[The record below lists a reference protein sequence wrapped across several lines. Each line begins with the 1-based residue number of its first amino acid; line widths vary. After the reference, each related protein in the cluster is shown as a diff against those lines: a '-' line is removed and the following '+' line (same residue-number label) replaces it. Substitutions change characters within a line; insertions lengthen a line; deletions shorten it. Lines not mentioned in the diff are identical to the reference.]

1 MRQVMLAVLV
11 IGLLSLPLMA
21 EDNSKVEVF
30 GGYQYLRLNDVG
42 GCGSSNGCPNI
53 NANGWDAAAT
63 AYFNRFL
70 GVTGD
75 FSGTYNTQS
84 VSVEGITASIP
95 LHFYTFAGGPV
106 VAFREGKINPFVH
119 ALFGG
124 VHVSASAS
132 AEGASASVSQTGFLT
147 AVGGGVDVKLNRVIA
162 VRLVDGDWVYYH
174 FSGIFGGP
182 SYSSNG
188 NIRIATGIVLK
199 F

>member
-1 MRQVMLAVLV
+1 MRTFFVVVALVAVLA
-11 IGLLSLPLMA
+11 LPLMA
-21 EDNSKVEVF
+21 QDRVEVF

-63 AYFNRFL
+63 AYFNRFF

-106 VAFREGKINPFVH
+106 VAFREGKVNPFVH

-132 AEGASASVSQTGFLT
+132 AEGASASVSQTGYMT
-147 AVGGGVDVKLNRVIA
+147 TVGGGVDVKVNRLIA
-162 VRLVDGDWVYYH
+162 VRLVDVDWVYYH

-182 SYSSNG
+182 SYGSSG
-188 NIRIATGIVLK
+188 NVRLATGIVLK